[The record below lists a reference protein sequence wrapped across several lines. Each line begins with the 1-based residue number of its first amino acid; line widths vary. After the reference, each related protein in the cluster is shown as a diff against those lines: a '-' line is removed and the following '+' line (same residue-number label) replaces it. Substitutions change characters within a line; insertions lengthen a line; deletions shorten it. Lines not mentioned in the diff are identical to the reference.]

1 MLAVIRIS
9 GKVKMKGKV
18 EETMNRLRLR
28 KKYSC
33 VLIQEKPEMI
43 GMIKDVRNFV
53 AFGNIDEKTLIE
65 LIKARG
71 KIIGKRNEKVKDA
84 EKTAKEIL
92 AGKKLEELGIKP
104 WFGLHPARGGID
116 SKHHYPKGVMGDHK
130 QDINK
135 LLLRML

>member
-33 VLIQEKPEMI
+33 VLIPEKPEMM

-71 KIIGKRNEKVKDA
+71 KQAGKRNEKVKDA
-84 EKTAKEIL
+84 EKIAKEIL

-135 LLLRML
+135 LLLKML